1 MGARWSQRA
10 PATSTDPAE
19 PGAEVDLADVE
30 GVLLDALP
38 RLLHPGALQL
48 RGRLDDGLVL
58 ALGDP
63 PGPPPAG
70 EVAGRSP
77 SGVHGVHQAL
87 QGVDQRAPV
96 VRDVVGRLV
105 AQPAEDSDGA
115 AQRPRAGLPRLRTL
129 PRESGEL
136 LLVGREHRAVG
147 LGAVRA

>member
-10 PATSTDPAE
+10 PARSTDPAE

-48 RGRLDDGLVL
+48 RVRLDDGLVL

-63 PGPPPAG
+63 PGPPSAG
-70 EVAGRSP
+70 EVARRGP
-77 SGVHGVHQAL
+77 GGVRRVLQAL
-87 QGVDQRAPV
+87 QCVDQRAPV

-105 AQPAEDSDGA
+105 AQPAEDPDGA
-115 AQRPRAGLPRLRTL
+115 LQRPRARLPRLRTL
-129 PRESGEL
+129 PRERGEL
-136 LLVGREHRAVG
+136 LLVG
-147 LGAVRA
+147 